1 MEKGEHMAVNAT
13 FSCRPKQI
21 EVAAKMTQHVV
32 KKFLEALDLSKYVV
46 LNWVKRR
53 KLIRISDSNNF
64 EIKV

>member
-46 LNWVKRR
+46 LN
-53 KLIRISDSNNF
+53 
-64 EIKV
+64 